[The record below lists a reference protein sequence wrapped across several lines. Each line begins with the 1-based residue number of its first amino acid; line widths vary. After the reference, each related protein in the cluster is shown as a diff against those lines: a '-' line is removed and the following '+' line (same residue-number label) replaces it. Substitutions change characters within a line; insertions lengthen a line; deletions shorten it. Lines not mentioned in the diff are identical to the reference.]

1 MAAARKPPALPPVRR
16 NSAARNRQI
25 ARLQS
30 RLGEL
35 WDELRIPSWHRVL
48 FEEKYCRG
56 EYGPDVLAR
65 EIRALRAGTALV
77 QRVLEAINN
86 RQEILVWLTLL
97 RTGYDDTEFLT
108 AGTLPRRHLSQQLQA
123 LRFASVSVVELLSA
137 WRSFV
142 APRPGKHQLGFG
154 GPVARGALWPHVG
167 PRGDLEDEDED
178 CEDYLLHLARDDT
191 VVRCFDTVLEV
202 SPECDPLLLHGS
214 IGGVGWK
221 ESGKLCPPPADA
233 VQRARLERARLMLL
247 EEEVALSTFASAP
260 PTRSRE
266 STSSTLP
273 KTVYM
278 ESLTAPLRLPL
289 PGAPATLLNDLI
301 SEWRDKLVSSQA
313 SLPIGDRPVLSAVLR
328 SYSRE
333 ENASQEPCGEGKLK
347 RGGTPQPARPRRS
360 HLGATR
366 WRPQTR

>member
-1 MAAARKPPALPPVRR
+1 
-16 NSAARNRQI
+16 
-25 ARLQS
+25 
-30 RLGEL
+30 
-35 WDELRIPSWHRVL
+35 
-48 FEEKYCRG
+48 
-56 EYGPDVLAR
+56 
-65 EIRALRAGTALV
+65 
-77 QRVLEAINN
+77 
-86 RQEILVWLTLL
+86 
-97 RTGYDDTEFLT
+97 
-108 AGTLPRRHLSQQLQA
+108 TLPRRHLSQQLQA

-247 EEEVALSTFASAP
+247 EEEVQG
-260 PTRSRE
+260 
-266 STSSTLP
+266 SS
-273 KTVYM
+273 
-278 ESLTAPLRLPL
+278 
-289 PGAPATLLNDLI
+289 
-301 SEWRDKLVSSQA
+301 
-313 SLPIGDRPVLSAVLR
+313 RPVVSNSGLWL
-328 SYSRE
+328 
-333 ENASQEPCGEGKLK
+333 CG
-347 RGGTPQPARPRRS
+347 A
-360 HLGATR
+360 
-366 WRPQTR
+366 

>member
-1 MAAARKPPALPPVRR
+1 
-16 NSAARNRQI
+16 
-25 ARLQS
+25 
-30 RLGEL
+30 
-35 WDELRIPSWHRVL
+35 
-48 FEEKYCRG
+48 
-56 EYGPDVLAR
+56 LAR

-123 LRFASVSVVELLSA
+123 LRFASVSVVEL
-137 WRSFV
+137 
-142 APRPGKHQLGFG
+142 LGFG

-247 EEEVALSTFASAP
+247 EEEVALSTFASVP

-360 HLGATR
+360 YLGAKR